1 MKKVAW
7 GVISTAKI
15 GSGRV
20 LPGMKKSPWVDLRA
34 VASRDAEKA
43 RTFADAMGIPKH
55 YGSYEALLADPRSR
69 RSTTRCPTTCTC
81 R

>member
-1 MKKVAW
+1 MKKVVW

-34 VASRDAEKA
+34 VASRDAE
-43 RTFADAMGIPKH
+43 
-55 YGSYEALLADPRSR
+55 
-69 RSTTRCPTTCTC
+69 
-81 R
+81 